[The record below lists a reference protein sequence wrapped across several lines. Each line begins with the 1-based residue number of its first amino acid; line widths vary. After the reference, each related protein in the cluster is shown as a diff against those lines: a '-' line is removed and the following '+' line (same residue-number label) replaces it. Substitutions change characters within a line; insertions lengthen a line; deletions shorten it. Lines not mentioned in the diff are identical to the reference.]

1 MDIQVLS
8 KELQSVANVASELR
22 TVKAADKK
30 PAQQQTYDITK
41 SLGRLNKTDVEKLL
55 KKLNDLDIVRLT
67 AEHKIQIADFL
78 PANKQ
83 ELESIFTATK
93 TTIKQEDQD
102 RILDVVKGFA

>member
-1 MDIQVLS
+1 MDIKVIE
-8 KELQSVANVASELR
+8 KELQAVANVASELR
-22 TVKAADKK
+22 SVKAAERK
-30 PAQQQTYDITK
+30 PSQQRTYDVAR
-41 SLGRLNKTDVEKLL
+41 SLGRLSKADVEKIV

-67 AEHKIQIADFL
+67 PEHKIQIADFL